1 MISTCVLEISCSLAC
16 TPLLKNSIYK
26 SNISFSLISEILPRI
41 LFGGELRVQ
50 RQTFF
55 QKINNYSTKSAAW
68 NTYTVLDTRIYV
80 YPTLILDAV
89 YTYVVK

>member
-1 MISTCVLEISCSLAC
+1 
-16 TPLLKNSIYK
+16 
-26 SNISFSLISEILPRI
+26 
-41 LFGGELRVQ
+41 LRVQ